1 MDGFVLPG
9 ILILAFL
16 SAFAL
21 AGRIFSKTSEDHARQ
36 SLGIDGKPR
45 VVRSVLLKW
54 SRPFYLR
61 LMPLVM
67 WAMPRAWA
75 AKRKKEL
82 IAGDLLEEVTV
93 EEIWAYKFFMIFL
106 ALFLVA
112 VFAGNSAWWF
122 WLAATIAGFLF
133 PEWWLRERVKRRKE
147 EIKRALPHTVDML
160 ALSVEAGLDF
170 MQAISRLVTHSK
182 TDALVTELSRVL
194 SDIRFGASRSDALRN
209 MAQRCDIIELSS
221 FVAILVQAEKLGVSI
236 GSILKNQ
243 SERMRTER
251 FQKAERLGAQASQ
264 KILFPLVFCIM
275 PAVFIII
282 LGPLIIKYA
291 FGLH

>member
-1 MDGFVLPG
+1 MLPG

-21 AGRIFSKTSEDHARQ
+21 FRQLFPNTAEDQARQ

-54 SRPFYLR
+54 SRPFFLR

-67 WAMPRAWA
+67 WAMPQSWA

-93 EEIWAYKFFMIFL
+93 EELWAYKFFMVLL
-106 ALFLVA
+106 ALFLVR
-112 VFAGNSAWWF
+112 VFAGHPAWWF
-122 WLAATIAGFLF
+122 WVAASLAGFLF

-147 EIKRALPHTVDML
+147 EIRRALPHTVDML

-170 MQAISRLVTHSK
+170 MQAIARLVTRTK
-182 TDALVTELSRVL
+182 ANALVNELSRVL
-194 SDIRFGASRSDALRN
+194 SDVRFGASRSDALRN
-209 MAQRCDIIELSS
+209 MSQRCDIIELSS
-221 FVAILVQAEKLGVSI
+221 FVAILVQADNLGVSV
-236 GSILKNQ
+236 GSILKSQ
-243 SERMRTER
+243 SERMVTER

-275 PAVFIII
+275 PAVFIVI

-291 FGLH
+291 FGLN